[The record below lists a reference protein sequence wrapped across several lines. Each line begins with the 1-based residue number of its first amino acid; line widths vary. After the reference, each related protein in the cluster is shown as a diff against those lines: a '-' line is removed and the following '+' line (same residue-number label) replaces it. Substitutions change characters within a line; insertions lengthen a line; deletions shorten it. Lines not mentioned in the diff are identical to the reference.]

1 MPSLICGMWMGGT
14 RFVTSHM
21 IQQLAM
27 LLIVK
32 QTNGHM
38 TTYWLPIVATLK
50 RKILCHMTILWLLH
64 LKNVGVYID
73 CNRSCV
79 LNMTPLT
86 SYNKLL
92 C

>member
-1 MPSLICGMWMGGT
+1 MWYVDGRYHICHL
-14 RFVTSHM
+14 SYD
-21 IQQLAM
+21 
-27 LLIVK
+27 
-32 QTNGHM
+32 
-38 TTYWLPIVATLK
+38 TTTCWLSIVATLK